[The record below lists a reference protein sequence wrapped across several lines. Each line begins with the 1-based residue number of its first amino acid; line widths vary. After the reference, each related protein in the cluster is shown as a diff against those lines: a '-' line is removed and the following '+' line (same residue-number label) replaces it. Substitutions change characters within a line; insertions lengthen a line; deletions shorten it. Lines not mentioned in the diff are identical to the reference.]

1 MPSAKELRDELRSL
15 RKEHVKPISK
25 LRVADISA
33 EIQKLKGHREE
44 TPLPAA
50 TASPPIKMSRAAVET
65 IQEAKAS
72 EFPVRPHDLKGGKA
86 PAHNPKKA
94 PKAAKAEKHPKNIVP
109 AAVKKSE
116 KGDSEMKAKLAK
128 LLELI

>member
-1 MPSAKELRDELRSL
+1 MPSAKELKDELRAL
-15 RKEHVKPISK
+15 RKDHVKPVSRMK
-25 LRVADISA
+25 VADISA

-50 TASPPIKMSRAAVET
+50 TASPPIKISRAAVET

-72 EFPVRPHDLKGGKA
+72 EFPVRPHDGKA